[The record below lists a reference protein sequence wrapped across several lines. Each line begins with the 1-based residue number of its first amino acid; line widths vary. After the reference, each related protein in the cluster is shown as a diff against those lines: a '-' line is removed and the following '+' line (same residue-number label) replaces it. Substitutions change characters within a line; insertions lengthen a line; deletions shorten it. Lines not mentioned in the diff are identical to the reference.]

1 MAREI
6 INNFIDGELNK
17 IAGGLDNKVRQ
28 AMSGGGGKSGGAGVF
43 MLKFPENLEDFGRPY
58 IRFRCKT
65 RPGESAVSIHLPCP
79 SGISFS
85 DGASYNTIDMG
96 LIDTIAEAAAATVNA
111 FKNSSSKG
119 NLEKAMEAAKVAKDR
134 VVGEF
139 KSVGTLG
146 ASILAARKLGAD
158 NVAASLELRGKVVQN
173 PKTNTAFSGNTIR
186 SFQFDFKMIGR
197 TKSEVAN
204 IDQIQNAFRNQV
216 YAKRL
221 GGGNLM
227 LKYPNQW
234 EILFMEPY
242 GSKELQYVPKI
253 YSCYL
258 ISAATA
264 VNSTSNTFRKD
275 YSPYEVDVSLQFQ
288 ETKVLTRDEIESL
301 EANGDRESAAEE
313 AASVLG
319 GEFSGLQSA
328 ALEEGK
334 KKIKD
339 TQQSIRDFN
348 NPDK

>member
-1 MAREI
+1 MAEHTK
-6 INNFIDGELNK
+6 EK
-17 IAGGLDNKVRQ
+17 IVSAAQ
-28 AMSGGGGKSGGAGVF
+28 AGVEKLAGKMSDKIPKATVVETAPQ
-43 MLKFPENLEDFGRPY
+43 MLTFPQNLQDFGRPY

-65 RPGESAVSIHLPCP
+65 RPGEGPVNIHLPCP

-85 DGASYNTIDMG
+85 DGASYSTIDMG
-96 LIDTIAEAAAATVNA
+96 LIDTVAEAAAATVSA

-119 NLEKAMEAAKVAKDR
+119 NLEAALDAAKVAKER

-139 KSVGTLG
+139 KAVGTLG

-158 NVAASLELRGKVVQN
+158 KVAASLELRGKVVQN

-197 TKSEVAN
+197 TKSEVAT

-221 GGGNLM
+221 GGGGLM

-234 EILFMEPY
+234 EILFMEPS
-242 GSKELQYVPKI
+242 GSKELEYVPKI

-258 ISAATA
+258 ISAATV
-264 VNSTSNTFRKD
+264 VNSTSNTYRKD

-288 ETKVLTRDEIESL
+288 ETKVLTRDEIEAL
-301 EANGDRESAAEE
+301 EDKGDRESAAEE
-313 AASVLG
+313 AASVLA
-319 GEFSGLQSA
+319 EP
-328 ALEEGK
+328 
-334 KKIKD
+334 IKD
-339 TQQSIRDFN
+339 LQKVIQSQATQAVNDGGKALKDLN
-348 NPDK
+348 NPD

>member
-6 INNFIDGELNK
+6 IKDFVDDKIDK
-17 IAGGLDNKVRQ
+17 FKGGLDNRVSQSSAVGSK
-28 AMSGGGGKSGGAGVF
+28 KSGGVF
-43 MLKFPENLEDFGRPY
+43 MLKFPENLEDFARPY

-85 DGASYNTIDMG
+85 DGASYSTIDMG
-96 LIDTIAEAAAATVNA
+96 LIDTVAEAAAATVSA

-119 NLEKAMEAAKVAKDR
+119 NLEAAMDAAKVAKER

-139 KSVGTLG
+139 KAVGTLG

-158 NVAASLELRGKVVQN
+158 KVAASLELRGKVVQN

-197 TKSEVAN
+197 TKSEVAT

-221 GGGNLM
+221 GGGGLM

-234 EILFMEPY
+234 EILFMEPS
-242 GSKELQYVPKI
+242 GSKELEYVPKI

-258 ISAATA
+258 ISAATV
-264 VNSTSNTFRKD
+264 VNSTSNTYRKD

-288 ETKVLTRDEIESL
+288 ETKVLTRDEIEAL

-313 AASVLG
+313 AAGVLADQ
-319 GEFSGLQSA
+319 FNGLQSA
-328 ALEEGK
+328 ALEEGRK
-334 KKIKD
+334 QAGNL
-339 TQQSIRDFN
+339 QQSIKDLN
-348 NPDK
+348 NPY